1 LVTIIEAPPA
11 TASTARRSDTFLLPH
26 ISLHFTSAR
35 CKVLDGGAESNQ
47 VTRICFVVQDW
58 RDRGEKDV
66 FIVKPKAGARGVGIR
81 LVAKPDVQV
90 QNLVESCII

>member
-1 LVTIIEAPPA
+1 M
-11 TASTARRSDTFLLPH
+11 
-26 ISLHFTSAR
+26 
-35 CKVLDGGAESNQ
+35 
-47 VTRICFVVQDW
+47 VQDW